1 MSILSQAEPELSK
14 GVMTENSDM
23 DGKGLKPEKTL
34 SRSQMRRR
42 EDIIRAALDVFEEK
56 GFEAA
61 KMAEI
66 ARRADVAKGTLYLY
80 FDHKSA
86 LLEGVIEAAIL
97 PSLEEIG
104 EFANA
109 HVGTAR
115 ARLEN
120 QLRIIAERQASRE
133 MKILIRLMISSPAQ
147 HRQIIKFYYANVV
160 RQGLDLVQRTLEDGV
175 ESGEF
180 RQEAAK
186 FDPLIFIGA
195 HVYAPVWHN
204 LFEDQGSLAIDR
216 LINNYLDLV
225 LSGLVTGE

>member
-1 MSILSQAEPELSK
+1 
-14 GVMTENSDM
+14 MTENSESE
-23 DGKGLKPEKTL
+23 GNYERPEKHM

-80 FDHKSA
+80 FDHKTA
-86 LLEGVIEAAIL
+86 LLEGVIEVAIL
-97 PSLEEIG
+97 PSLQKIG
-104 EFANA
+104 EVANT
-109 HVGTAR
+109 HEGNAR
-115 ARLEN
+115 IRLEN
-120 QLRIIAERQASRE
+120 QLRIVAERQASRE
-133 MKILIRLMISSPAQ
+133 MKMLIRLMISSPAQ
-147 HRQIIKFYYANVV
+147 HRQIIEFYYANVV
-160 RQGLDLVQRTLEDGV
+160 RQGLDLVKKTLDEGV

-180 RQEAAK
+180 RKEAAK

-204 LFEDQGSLAIDR
+204 LFEDQAPLDIDR
-216 LINNYLDLV
+216 LVNNYLDMV
-225 LSGLVTGE
+225 LYGLVGEK